1 MKLVAPLHGPKYLQF
16 GPKFPDLSSYPNE
29 SLFSFG
35 SGGDLYYK
43 DGSGNAVAVIGGI
56 PVLTYTGDVTGSGSS
71 NVTLTLSASGVTAGT
86 YKSVT
91 VDAKGRVTDGTNPT
105 TLAGYGITDAA
116 ALNHTHILENLQDV
130 NVGTKGNTDV
140 LQWTGIAWVN
150 TPAST
155 IIGSK
160 VDSFNTRSG
169 AVTLLSTDVTDALG
183 FTPYNSTNPNGYIT
197 GNQTITV
204 TGDVTG
210 SGTTTIT
217 LSLPNVVTSGT
228 YKSVTVDAKGRV
240 TAGSNPTTLAGYGIT
255 DAQPLDADLTAI
267 AALSG
272 TNGLLKKTGTNTWS
286 LDTNAYITSVTAN
299 APVVSSGGTAPVI
312 SMPAATNTVSGYLLS
327 ADWVTFNAKAPTDN
341 PIFTGTVTTS
351 TIDSPV
357 SGTLNLGTVN
367 AAALNL
373 GTASTIQTVNIGTG
387 SGITT
392 INIGGAGDTVNIA
405 GTLTTVNTTNT
416 TVTDKLFTLNK
427 GGAAASGDAAGIEI
441 EEGGSIT
448 GYAKIGN
455 TRSSWSFLAPGKSGT
470 ILLTP
475 GASAFSSEVIST
487 ASANRQFTLPDVS
500 GTFAM
505 VSDLTAKEPTITGG
519 TSAQYWNGSKVWTD
533 FNASVREA
541 TLTGLVAG
549 SNTPIAAT
557 DSVLSAFQNVQAQLN
572 NTTSITGILK
582 GNGTSLSAA
591 IAGLDYSAGT
601 SALGTG
607 ILKSTTTTG
616 ALSIAVAGDF
626 PILNQNTTGNA
637 ATATNATNVG
647 VTDDTTTSTA
657 VYPAWVDDTGS
668 NPIKVSKS
676 KISFVPSTGTLT
688 ATAFV
693 GNGAGLTNIP
703 TGSLT
708 NSSLT
713 IGSTNIALGGTA
725 TTLAGLTS
733 VTSTAFV
740 GALTGNATTATTAT
754 NLTGGVAGSIPY
766 QTAVGA
772 TAMLATGSGV
782 LVGGSTPS
790 YSTAPTLTGTNFTGI
805 PNGALTNSSLTIG
818 STNIALGGTTTSLA
832 GLTSVTATT
841 FTGALNGNA
850 STATTAGTVTTA
862 AQPNITSVGTLT
874 TLNVDFVN
882 IETFTLTTTAVTAG
896 QVIASIPQATFR
908 SAEFQIQAV
917 DATGG
922 KYQTTKIL
930 AIHNGSTSADFTEF
944 GSVQVG
950 GVTGVFS
957 VTADGTNLKLLV
969 TPASANSTVFKVS
982 VTAIRV

>member
-1 MKLVAPLHGPKYLQF
+1 
-16 GPKFPDLSSYPNE
+16 
-29 SLFSFG
+29 
-35 SGGDLYYK
+35 
-43 DGSGNAVAVIGGI
+43 
-56 PVLTYTGDVTGSGSS
+56 
-71 NVTLTLSASGVTAGT
+71 
-86 YKSVT
+86 
-91 VDAKGRVTDGTNPT
+91 
-105 TLAGYGITDAA
+105 
-116 ALNHTHILENLQDV
+116 
-130 NVGTKGNTDV
+130 
-140 LQWTGIAWVN
+140 
-150 TPAST
+150 
-155 IIGSK
+155 
-160 VDSFNTRSG
+160 
-169 AVTLLSTDVTDALG
+169 
-183 FTPYNSTNPNGYIT
+183 
-197 GNQTITV
+197 
-204 TGDVTG
+204 
-210 SGTTTIT
+210 
-217 LSLPNVVTSGT
+217 
-228 YKSVTVDAKGRV
+228 
-240 TAGSNPTTLAGYGIT
+240 
-255 DAQPLDADLTAI
+255 
-267 AALSG
+267 
-272 TNGLLKKTGTNTWS
+272 
-286 LDTNAYITSVTAN
+286 
-299 APVVSSGGTAPVI
+299 
-312 SMPAATNTVSGYLLS
+312 MPAATNTVSGYLLS

-766 QTAVGA
+766 QTAAGA